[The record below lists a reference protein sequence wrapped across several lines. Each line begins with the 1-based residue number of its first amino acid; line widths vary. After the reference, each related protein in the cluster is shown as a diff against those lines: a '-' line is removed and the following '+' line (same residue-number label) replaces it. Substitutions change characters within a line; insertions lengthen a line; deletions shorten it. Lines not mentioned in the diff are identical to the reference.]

1 MAAPKRIA
9 FIGPIGSGKSACA
22 LSYVL
27 YGGQRMSFA
36 STLRQE
42 VGAAIAFP
50 VNAKAPALVQ
60 GMINRD
66 TKEQFRPVL
75 QWWGQYRRNTEGED
89 YWVQKLMD
97 RIDSKPSNLIL
108 AVDDCRYFNEYDA
121 LHERGF
127 KFVRLADGWTPTSTG
142 DQQNAILEAPAGKV
156 PGSEVEH
163 PYFECAYY
171 LPWADSVQ
179 KRVDSLKEIMA
190 SE

>member
-42 VGAAIAFP
+42 VAAAIAFP
-50 VNAKAPALVQ
+50 VNAHAPAQVQ

-66 TKEQFRPVL
+66 TKEQFRPLL

>member
-66 TKEQFRPVL
+66 TKEQFRPLL

-97 RIDSKPSNLIL
+97 RIDSTPSYHIL

>member
-1 MAAPKRIA
+1 
-9 FIGPIGSGKSACA
+9 
-22 LSYVL
+22 
-27 YGGQRMSFA
+27 MSFA

-42 VGAAIAFP
+42 VAAAIAFP

-66 TKEQFRPVL
+66 TKEQFRPLL

-97 RIDSKPSNLIL
+97 RIDSKPPNLTL

-163 PYFECAYY
+163 PYFECDYH
-171 LPWADSVQ
+171 LPWADSVS
-179 KRVDSLKEIMA
+179 KRIDSLKRILS

>member
-66 TKEQFRPVL
+66 TKEQFRPLL

-97 RIDSKPSNLIL
+97 RIDSKPTNLTL

>member
-66 TKEQFRPVL
+66 TKEQFRPLL

-89 YWVQKLMD
+89 NSVQKLMD

>member
-1 MAAPKRIA
+1 MVYPNRIA
-9 FIGPIGSGKSACA
+9 FVGPIGSGKSACS

-27 YGGQRMSFA
+27 SSGQRMSFA

-42 VGAAIAFP
+42 GAAAIAFP

-66 TKEQFRPVL
+66 TKEQFRPIL
-75 QWWGQYRRNTEGED
+75 QWWGQYRRNTEGDD

-97 RIDSKPSNLIL
+97 RIDSKPPNLIL
-108 AVDDCRYFNEYDA
+108 TVDDCRYFNEYDA
-121 LHERGF
+121 LRERGF
-127 KFVRLADGWTPTSTG
+127 WFIRLADGWSPTSTE
-142 DQQNAILEAPAGKV
+142 DQQNAILKAPAGKV

-163 PYFECAYY
+163 PYFECDYH
-171 LPWADSVQ
+171 LPWADSVS
-179 KRVDSLKEIMA
+179 KRIDSLKRILS

>member
-1 MAAPKRIA
+1 MVYPNRIA
-9 FIGPIGSGKSACA
+9 FVGPIGSGKSACS

-27 YGGQRMSFA
+27 SSGQRMSFA

-42 VGAAIAFP
+42 VAAAIAFP

-66 TKEQFRPVL
+66 TKEQFRPIL
-75 QWWGQYRRNTEGED
+75 QWWGQYRRNTEGDD

-97 RIDSKPSNLIL
+97 RIDSKPPNLIL
-108 AVDDCRYFNEYDA
+108 TVDDCRYFNEYDA